1 MTIRGSFFIAI
12 CFLPLSALSA
22 QETTVFTEA
31 NLAYK
36 RGLELYDQGV
46 FGLAQKEFNT
56 ANELMRPV
64 NEPEWKEFK
73 TQSALYYAKCA
84 VRLEQP
90 EAEVLVVDLLRQEA
104 PAPVAGQAALEIGD
118 YYFNKKEYQAALTY
132 YDMAPN
138 ATGAAR
144 DELAFKKGYSHFYAK
159 NFRVARQWFASIKD
173 NARGEWYFPANYYY
187 GCCMFADQ
195 RYEDAAAAFSRCESS
210 NQYGKLIPYYL
221 CQIYFARKQYDQVI
235 AYGAPKA
242 KDNALKEREKINQ
255 LVGKAYFEKK
265 DFRSALPYLEFAAK
279 NGASLTPG
287 DYYQLGYAQ
296 YQNGFYKQAIDNFEQ
311 LTKQDSLLGQNGLY
325 HLGDCYLRT
334 NNKFAARNAFGQAA
348 DLPLDLS
355 VRDDALF
362 NYAKLSYELKF
373 DRDALNALQRIPPNS
388 PNYADAQSL
397 MSDIFL
403 NTRDYDRAIATLESV
418 KNRNAKLDATLQQVC
433 YLRGLQL
440 YQNNDKDQARQLFN
454 RALDFPI
461 DKRTAALCSYWMGV
475 IAHENMEYVISK
487 GHISAFLS
495 HASAYKD
502 LPEESSVMMGQY
514 VQGYNFIKLDD
525 YTGALTNFKNAVDGL
540 TRNRAMIK
548 SEQISRSVLGDA
560 TLRAGDC
567 HFKRNQYR
575 EAQEYYNNAINQRF
589 EGFEYAM
596 YQKALIRGLQGAP
609 VDKIVVLEEL
619 VSKFPQSQYAD
630 EALFQIG
637 ITYQEIQRLDQAVPP
652 LRRLATDFRGRS
664 ALVNQALLR
673 LGLIA
678 YNQGNT
684 KDAADYYK
692 QVFFNNP
699 DNQESKDALEVL
711 HEIYVKDL
719 NRPEEYFSFLETIP
733 GAGYKISSDSR
744 DSVTFASAEIQYNN
758 NRFVQAIEGFTAY
771 LSKYSNGRY
780 VVPAYYYRA
789 ESYSTEVINRYDLA
803 VKDYAAVVNRGP
815 GKFFA
820 KSAEKAAYIA
830 ADLKDYTLA
839 LEMARRWEEAA
850 VSDNSRLAAQIMIVE
865 TAFSM
870 KNAPL
875 VNDYARRILNSRLAS
890 NDQLARAHYYIG
902 KTAYEQGN
910 DQAATAA
917 LRTVTQLS
925 TAEIMAESYHLLA
938 QILFRQR
945 RYAEAESLITD
956 GNKAGAG
963 YNDWIARNL
972 ILLSDVFLAVGDK
985 NSASAALEAVI
996 ENYRGNDPEI
1006 LTVARQKYSQIR
1018 GGGARP
1024 PGTKG
1029 VDSFIIL
1036 DDKGN

>member
-1 MTIRGSFFIAI
+1 MTIRGPLFIVL
-12 CFLPLSALSA
+12 CFLTLQAVYA

-36 RGLELYDQGV
+36 RGLAFYDQGV
-46 FGLAQKEFNT
+46 FGLAQKEFKT
-56 ANELMRPV
+56 ATELTRPV
-64 NEPEWKEFK
+64 NEPEWEELKM
-73 TQSALYYAKCA
+73 QSALYYAKCA

-90 EAEVLVVDLLRQEA
+90 DAEVLVVDLLRQEA

-118 YYFNKKEYQAALTY
+118 YYFNKKEYKTALTY
-132 YDMAPN
+132 YEMAPN
-138 ATGAAR
+138 AAGAAR
-144 DELAFKKGYSHFYAK
+144 DELAFKKGYSHFYTQ

-173 NARGEWYFPANYYY
+173 NARGTWYFPANYYY
-187 GCCMFADQ
+187 GCCMFAEK
-195 RYEDAAAAFSRCESS
+195 RYDEAATAFSRCESS

-221 CQIYFARKQYDQVI
+221 CQIYFARKQYDLVI
-235 AYGAPKA
+235 SYGAPKA
-242 KDNALKEREKINQ
+242 KDNALKDREKLNQ

-265 DFRSALPYLEFAAK
+265 DFKSALPYLEFAAK
-279 NGASLTPG
+279 NGAPLTPG

-334 NNKFAARNAFGQAA
+334 NNKFAARTAFGQAA
-348 DLPLDLS
+348 DLNLDLS

-362 NYAKLSYELKF
+362 NYAKLSYELKY
-373 DRDALNALQRIPPNS
+373 DRDALNALQQIQPNS
-388 PNYADAQSL
+388 PNYAAAQSL

-440 YQNNDKDQARQLFN
+440 YQNNAKDQARQLFN
-454 RALDFPI
+454 RALDFPL
-461 DKRTAALCSYWMGV
+461 DKRTAALCSYWLGV
-475 IAHENMEYVISK
+475 IAHENKEYVISK

-495 HASAYKD
+495 HASAYRD

-525 YTGALTNFKNAVDGL
+525 YTGALTNFKSAVDGL
-540 TRNRAMIK
+540 TRNRSMIK
-548 SEQISRSVLGDA
+548 SEQIGRSVLGDA

-575 EAQEYYNNAINQRF
+575 EALEYYNNAINQRF

-596 YQKALIRGLQGAP
+596 YQKAIIRGLQGVP
-609 VDKIVVLEEL
+609 LDKILGMEEL
-619 VSKFPQSQYAD
+619 VSRFPQSQYAD

-637 ITYQEIQRLDQAVPP
+637 ITYQEIERLDQAVPP

-678 YNQGNT
+678 YNKGNL
-684 KDAADYYK
+684 KDAAEYYK

-699 DNQESKDALEVL
+699 ENQESKDALDAL
-711 HEIYVKDL
+711 QEIYVKDL
-719 NRPEEYFSFLETIP
+719 NRPDEYFSFLETIP
-733 GAGYKISSDSR
+733 GQKLSGDSR
-744 DSVTFASAEIQYNN
+744 DSLTYASAEIQYNN
-758 NRFVQAIEGFTAY
+758 SRFAQAVDGFTAY
-771 LSKYSNGRY
+771 LGKYSNGRY

-789 ESYSTEVINRYDLA
+789 ESYSSEAVNRYDLA

-815 GKFFA
+815 GKFYA

-830 ADLKDYTLA
+830 NNLKDYNLA

-850 VSDNSRLAAQIMIVE
+850 GSDNSRLAAQIMAME
-865 TAFSM
+865 TAYALR
-870 KNAPL
+870 NPQI

-890 NDQLARAHYYIG
+890 NEQLARAHYYVG
-902 KTAYEQGN
+902 KTAFDQGN
-910 DQAATAA
+910 DPAATAA
-917 LRTVTQLS
+917 FRSVTQLS
-925 TAEIMAESYHLLA
+925 TADIMAESYHLLG

-945 RYAEAESLITD
+945 RYAEAESFITEA
-956 GNKAGAG
+956 NKASAG

-1006 LTVARQKYSQIR
+1006 LTIARQKYNQIR
-1018 GGGARP
+1018 GGNARP
-1024 PGTKG
+1024 PGSKG
-1029 VDSFIIL
+1029 VDNFLIL